1 MAAKR
6 NDGAD
11 SVILKWKIDDK
22 PVKVDKWDGAAVKN
36 ALDDAVKKVFK
47 EKFKLKENHRLMDG
61 RLIFSTVAVSAAT
74 FALLWDIFHPFP
86 ESRSV
91 LVCCVVLYF
100 ILMAVLTTY
109 TTFIEQGIFLLAV
122 DRDPSGLDPDHK
134 WTARSCL
141 KRYDWYLIGYGV
153 LSVFFNRFEV
163 LLSNFT
169 LFRFSDNYNLLI
181 TFTDGKTNEMRES
194 KLSKSVGNWFDENG
208 ILLYDLFE
216 LEVCKLHNEL
226 LTDKKQK

>member
-141 KRYDWYLIGYGV
+141 KR
-153 LSVFFNRFEV
+153 
-163 LLSNFT
+163 
-169 LFRFSDNYNLLI
+169 FSDNYNLLI

>member
-1 MAAKR
+1 MATKK
-6 NDGAD
+6 NDGTD

-141 KRYDWYLIGYGV
+141 KR
-153 LSVFFNRFEV
+153 
-163 LLSNFT
+163 
-169 LFRFSDNYNLLI
+169 FSDNYNLLI
-181 TFTDGKTNEMRES
+181 TFTDGKTNETRES

-208 ILLYDLFE
+208 VLLYDLFE